1 MDTLDIAVAAIIG
14 FILAFI
20 LQTVLLSKAKT
31 RIVKLLPAII
41 SAVAALL
48 SACAEAISLLT
59 VGSSDFI
66 LAAAFFAAGLL
77 GCGAA
82 ALIGKTMTTN
92 AAVIVPVAAVL
103 LAVGAVFAA
112 EWRNGRYSNNWDLQ
126 VRIDEITASENGDLS
141 VAASGV
147 GNGAEFDGADSDITG
162 DIYCE
167 DEFYSLFI
175 PAKLAEKYNLYEGM
189 VLNCN
194 VKEES
199 GKTTVTKIDG
209 SYEK

>member
-31 RIVKLLPAII
+31 RAVKLLPAVL
-41 SAVAALL
+41 SAAGTLL

-59 VGSSDFI
+59 VGSSNFI

-112 EWRNGRYSNNWDLQ
+112 EWRQGSFNHKWDLH
-126 VRIDEITASENGDLS
+126 VRVDEISSSENGDLS
-141 VAASGV
+141 VAASGIW
-147 GNGAEFDGADSDITG
+147 NGTEYDSAYSDITG
-162 DIYCE
+162 DIYYE
-167 DEFYSLFI
+167 DEFYSLVI
-175 PAKLAEKYNLYEGM
+175 PAKLAEKYDLFEGM
-189 VLNCN
+189 ILYCD

-209 SYEK
+209 FYKK